1 MKKIICIMAMV
12 FGLAFCLSAQN
23 EPKEDLDSQYAVN
36 LLRKGETAPD
46 FSIPAPD
53 GKIVRLSDYRGKYV
67 VIDFWASWCRDC
79 RADIPTIKAA
89 AEKFGKKG
97 VVFIGISFDE
107 DKEAWT
113 QTIEKYGLDYV
124 HASEL
129 KKWKTTDVSP
139 KYKLDW
145 IPTMYVIDPKGKV
158 VLATVES
165 EKMVKTLESLVK

>member
-1 MKKIICIMAMV
+1 MKKILAILGMV
-12 FGLAFCLSAQN
+12 LCLGFSLRAQDAV
-23 EPKEDLDSQYAVN
+23 KEDLDAQYAVN
-36 LLRKGETAPD
+36 LLKIGETAPD
-46 FSIPAPD
+46 FAIQAPD
-53 GKIVRLSDYRGKYV
+53 GKIVRLSDYKGKYV
-67 VIDFWASWCRDC
+67 VLDFWASWCRDC

-89 AEKFGKKG
+89 SEKYGKKG

-107 DKEAWT
+107 DKETWT
-113 QTIEKYGLDYV
+113 KTIEKYELNYV

-165 EKMVKTLESLVK
+165 EKMVEKLEELTR